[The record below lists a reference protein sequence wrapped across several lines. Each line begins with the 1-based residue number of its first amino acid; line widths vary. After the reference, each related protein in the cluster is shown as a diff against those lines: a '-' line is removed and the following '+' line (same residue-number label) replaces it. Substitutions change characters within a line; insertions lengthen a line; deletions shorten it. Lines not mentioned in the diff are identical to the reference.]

1 MADLTRPQY
10 ISIDSA
16 RLKRYGDD
24 LTGTNYRTTRQYTGN
39 PYYRNNGGASQE
51 SKTFRARARAEAT
64 SNRYT
69 ERDFT
74 FRNNDQIDLINNVGE
89 AMNGLAQTLI
99 SLNIPVMFDPKGYL
113 AYSKKDNYGNNTWSS
128 NLTGLKKQIR
138 DSGANLKFLMLPH
151 WSMVINWHKLLNS
164 LNNYKKN
171 SNVSPDTLYDRNR
184 FNRIKR
190 LDQQRK
196 YYLAYPDRV
205 AAKLNKYD
213 ENIAN
218 YTLRQREMQD
228 RFKFLVTQDVVVND
242 MIGEVQVQT
251 KRPPLREDAPAILK
265 GKKPASYK
273 LSRPPVLTSPLRED
287 SGARGGLLEESEFLL
302 RNRGRTREPTT
313 RTNRFDNSKER
324 ERANEY

>member
-213 ENIAN
+213 ENIVN

-242 MIGEVQVQT
+242 MIGEVV
-251 KRPPLREDAPAILK
+251 
-265 GKKPASYK
+265 S
-273 LSRPPVLTSPLRED
+273 
-287 SGARGGLLEESEFLL
+287 LL
-302 RNRGRTREPTT
+302 
-313 RTNRFDNSKER
+313 
-324 ERANEY
+324 